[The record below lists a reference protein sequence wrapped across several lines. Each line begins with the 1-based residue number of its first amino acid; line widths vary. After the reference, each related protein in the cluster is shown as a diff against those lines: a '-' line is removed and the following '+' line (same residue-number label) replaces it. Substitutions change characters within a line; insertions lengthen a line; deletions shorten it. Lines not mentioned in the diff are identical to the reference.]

1 LLNISLV
8 ADYFD
13 VLIARAINLLI
24 SSAALS
30 SHLSAN
36 DQGVTVVILVG
47 VVEKELSCCLCWW
60 STRSLIFIYSRQMMT
75 PIITTS
81 CKRLCK
87 WCDMRIHVLL
97 SRKWTHVIRK
107 LWNFLSSEWV

>member
-1 LLNISLV
+1 MFISFCYKEILLNISLV

-30 SHLSAN
+30 SHLNAN

-47 VVEKELSCCLCWW
+47 VDEKELSCCLC
-60 STRSLIFIYSRQMMT
+60 
-75 PIITTS
+75 
-81 CKRLCK
+81 
-87 WCDMRIHVLL
+87 
-97 SRKWTHVIRK
+97 
-107 LWNFLSSEWV
+107 